1 MLQSLELINY
11 IVMSYCAGVF
21 LYFALYQFC
30 NILARLPIEKNSV
43 AVSIIFRLKT
53 IYNLDFINLTLFF
66 FVLYIFIIIIW
77 PYTYNL
83 VFDHFVIE
91 ASSGSEAASTNTSAI
106 ASTGSSS
113 SVSKASEGAIK
124 ATTLAGGMKLAQK
137 APNVAVKIGII
148 GGSVAAGAGAIAV
161 KNITGNFTED
171 IGKSILFTYFIIM
184 NDSSKPQGTDDFNI
198 SKFINEFDL
207 SKFINEF
214 DPSIFFNLSGNSV
227 LDLLKMIKVFNDLEY
242 FFLYFIIYTLILLN
256 INLNWI
262 NKILS
267 KFLPEKIVSSIMK
280 SIHLFKKT
288 GKVYVII
295 FIILLSCSIYM
306 SNHYFSFFL
315 DNFDKACEVYI
326 KSKN

>member
-1 MLQSLELINY
+1 
-11 IVMSYCAGVF
+11 MSCLAGAGVF
-21 LYFALYQFC
+21 LYFALYNIC
-30 NILARLPIEKNSV
+30 NIIAGLPLEKSSV

-53 IYNLDFINLTLFF
+53 IYNLDFISLTLFF
-66 FVLYIFIIIIW
+66 FVLYIFIVIIL

-83 VFDHFVIE
+83 VFDYFVIE
-91 ASSGSEAASTNTSAI
+91 AYSGRGAASTNTSAI

-113 SVSKASEGAIK
+113 SVSKASEGAIM
-124 ATTLAGGMKLAQK
+124 ATALAGGMKFAQK
-137 APNVAVKIGII
+137 AKNVAVKIGLI
-148 GGSVAAGAGAIAV
+148 GGSVAFDAGKA
-161 KNITGNFTED
+161 KNRRGDIPED
-171 IGKSILFTYFIIM
+171 IGKSIFCSYFIIM
-184 NDSSKPQGTDDFNI
+184 NDSSKPQGTPPGKDEFNI
-198 SKFINEFDL
+198 

-267 KFLPEKIVSSIMK
+267 RFLPENIVNSIMK
-280 SIHLFKKT
+280 SIHIFKKT
-288 GKVYVII
+288 GKVYVLI
-295 FIILLSCSIYM
+295 FIILLSYSIYM

-326 KSKN
+326 KSKK

>member
-1 MLQSLELINY
+1 
-11 IVMSYCAGVF
+11 MSCLAGAGVF
-21 LYFALYQFC
+21 LYSTLYYIC
-30 NILARLPIEKNSV
+30 NIIAGLPLEKNSV

-53 IYNLDFINLTLFF
+53 IYNLDFISLTFFF
-66 FVLYIFIIIIW
+66 FVLYIFIVIIL

-83 VFDHFVIE
+83 VFDYFVIE
-91 ASSGSEAASTNTSAI
+91 AYSGTGAVSTNTSAI
-106 ASTGSSS
+106 ASTGISS
-113 SVSKASEGAIK
+113 SVSKASEGAIM
-124 ATTLAGGMKLAQK
+124 ATALAGGMKFAQK
-137 APNVAVKIGII
+137 AKNVAVKIGLI
-148 GGSVAAGAGAIAV
+148 GGSVAFDAGKA
-161 KNITGNFTED
+161 KNRRGNFTED
-171 IGKSILFTYFIIM
+171 IGKSILFSYFIIM
-184 NDSSKPQGTDDFNI
+184 NDSSKPQGTPPVKDDFNI
-198 SKFINEFDL
+198 SKFINEFDI

-267 KFLPEKIVSSIMK
+267 RFLPENIVNSIMK

-295 FIILLSCSIYM
+295 FIILLSYSIYM

-326 KSKN
+326 KSKK